1 MKHVLI
7 ASLLLVSLTCG
18 GQQRAD
24 TLFQFDISHSRYP
37 LGKGPVILLDEAHHN
52 FHTTTGRF
60 RPFSDF
66 LRKDGYVV
74 KGNAQPFTPEVL
86 RSSRILVI
94 ANALNAANINAW
106 TLPTPSAFTEDEIR
120 YVTEWVKAGG
130 SLFLIADHMPF
141 PGAAEKLAA
150 AFGFTF
156 YNGFAMRKKGDIS
169 PGGALN
175 RPDIFTPGHGL
186 IEGPITLGNQPHE
199 KVTSVRTF
207 TGQAFG
213 IPAHATPLIV
223 LDDDFELL
231 LPKTAW
237 QFATETTVQPAAGLA
252 QGASLQQG
260 KGRVV
265 VFGEAAM
272 FSAQVQRDSVR
283 MGMNAPDAK
292 QNPQFLLNIIHW
304 LDSPRP

>member
-1 MKHVLI
+1 MKVLFAFVLALQSI
-7 ASLLLVSLTCG
+7 AGLA
-18 GQQRAD
+18 QQQAD
-24 TLFQFDISHSRYP
+24 TLFQYDVSLPRYP
-37 LGKGPVILLDEAHHN
+37 VGKGPLILLDEAHHN

-60 RPFSDF
+60 RPFVNL
-66 LRKDGYVV
+66 LRKDGYRV
-74 KGNAQPFTPEVL
+74 KANPAVFT
-86 RSSRILVI
+86 SSALQSARILVI
-94 ANALNAANINAW
+94 ANALNGANATSW
-106 TLPTPSAFTEDEIR
+106 TLPTPSAFTDDEIR
-120 YVTEWVKAGG
+120 VVLQWVETGG

-156 YNGFAMRKKGDIS
+156 YNGFAMRKKGDTS

-186 IEGPITLGNQPHE
+186 IEGPITHGTQPNE
-199 KVTSVRTF
+199 RVTSVRTF
-207 TGQAFG
+207 TGQAFR
-213 IPAHATPLIV
+213 IPAAATPLVV
-223 LDDDFELL
+223 LDDQFEVL

-237 QFATETTVQPAAGLA
+237 QFATETTVMAADGLA
-252 QGASLQQG
+252 QGASLSYG
-260 KGRVV
+260 KGRLV

-304 LDSPRP
+304 LDAQR